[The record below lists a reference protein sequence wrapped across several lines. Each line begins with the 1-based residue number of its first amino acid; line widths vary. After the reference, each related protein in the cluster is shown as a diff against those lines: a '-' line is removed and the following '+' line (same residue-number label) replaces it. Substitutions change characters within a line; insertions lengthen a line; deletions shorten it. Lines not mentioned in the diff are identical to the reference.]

1 MARGDEK
8 FIARAREAARQGNQ
22 TPEVMVVRIVERQIA
37 QALLPFERLA
47 LRLDAL
53 GKVAI
58 KEPTKAVPGDVV
70 DATYGAQEAAVIN
83 GLRESVKE
91 TQAILTEL
99 IAALR
104 ESAVTRG

>member
-8 FIARAREAARQGNQ
+8 YLARAREAARSGNQ
-22 TPEVMVVRIVERQIA
+22 IPEVMIARMVERQIA

-58 KEPTKAVPGDVV
+58 KEPTKAVPQGAIDN
-70 DATYGAQEAAVIN
+70 TYGAEEAAVLA
-83 GLRESVKE
+83 GLRASMVE

-99 IAALR
+99 ITALR
-104 ESAVTRG
+104 ESAVTKA